1 MGYYSKQE
9 VPMERHSEFPL
20 FFQSAIA
27 LVGFLLV
34 ASLLSWA
41 FEPKNT
47 LQNTAASNIS
57 VTEVK

>member
-1 MGYYSKQE
+1 
-9 VPMERHSEFPL
+9 MERHSEFPL

-41 FEPKNT
+41 FEPKNN
-47 LQNTAASNIS
+47 LQGAAASNVS